1 MMKISKKIILFI
13 QKRKLKKT
21 KNILI
26 KKNVDFWTAAFE
38 GYNSIGM
45 NTSISYSE
53 IGIASYCGN
62 NCILNRVKVQKFCS
76 LGNNVEVI
84 YGTHPVNTFFSTHPA
99 FFSVKKQSGITFVDE
114 NLFSENKLIEKK
126 YSVVIENDV
135 WIGSHAKL
143 LEGVTIGT
151 GAIIAAGA
159 LVTKDVSPYSIVGGV
174 PARVI
179 GYRFDDSTIKKIL
192 ESNWWDNNLSWFYEP
207 KNLAQLNRIIERDR
221 SS

>member
-1 MMKISKKIILFI
+1 MKISKKIILFI

>member
-1 MMKISKKIILFI
+1 M
-13 QKRKLKKT
+13 KKT